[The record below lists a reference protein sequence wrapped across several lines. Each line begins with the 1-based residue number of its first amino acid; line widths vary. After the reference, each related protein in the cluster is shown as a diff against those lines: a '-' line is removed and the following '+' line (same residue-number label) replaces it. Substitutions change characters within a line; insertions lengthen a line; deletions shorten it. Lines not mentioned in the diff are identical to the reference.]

1 MGESAVPSFGP
12 KHQKRVPTDTTANGL
27 EGMMIDVVT
36 GRLDSR
42 DAAAKLSHVPAAA
55 EDGFIGTKSSEV

>member
-1 MGESAVPSFGP
+1 
-12 KHQKRVPTDTTANGL
+12 
-27 EGMMIDVVT
+27 MMIDVVT